1 VPFLY
6 FKRSE
11 FDCSET
17 GENEMDSEFIAR
29 LDLLRGACGFPFKV
43 NSGYRSPQHSIEAA
57 KDQPGQHS
65 TGRAADI
72 AVSNG
77 EQRFLLVSRA
87 IEHGFAGIGVA
98 KTYIHLDARL
108 GPKVMWTY

>member
-1 VPFLY
+1 
-6 FKRSE
+6 
-11 FDCSET
+11 
-17 GENEMDSEFIAR
+17 MDSEFIAR
-29 LDLLRGACGFPFKV
+29 LDLLRGVCGFPFKV

-98 KTYIHLDARL
+98 NGYIHLDARL